1 MERILVTRT
10 WTLVALAAAFA
21 ATPAAAH
28 AASPSGSG
36 GAGVPA
42 SEAGS
47 TTPSPTS
54 SAPAPGSTTAP
65 ANAGSGG
72 ASYRPDLKRARARSK
87 ARRKRRDRPVLASFQ
102 VSRTAL
108 FAYGKPASVTFQVND
123 RSRFVRV
130 RLAFVREGSPGA
142 VYRYDLGRKRTGVL
156 HTFRWRGTDGQ
167 ELATQGSYHF
177 RISARDPDGNRLV
190 RSSQS
195 IGGAP
200 VEFRSHRFPVPGPHD
215 FGGEGARFGAPRSGH
230 RHQGQ
235 DIAAAEGS
243 PVVAPRGGIVTWRA
257 YQENG
262 AGYYLVIAGET
273 ENYNYVFMHLQRGS
287 LLVNK
292 GEYVKT
298 GQQIANVGN
307 TGASEGAHLH
317 FEIWQGPWFNGGKP
331 IDPLP
336 LLQIWD
342 SYS

>member
-10 WTLVALAAAFA
+10 LTLVVLAAALGGA
-21 ATPAAAH
+21 PAAAA

-36 GAGVPA
+36 GTAVPTSG
-42 SEAGS
+42 SED
-47 TTPSPTS
+47 TTPSS
-54 SAPAPGSTTAP
+54 PASGTPTAP
-65 ANAGSGG
+65 SDAGSGG
-72 ASYRPDLKRARARSK
+72 ASYRPDLKQARSRSK
-87 ARRKRRDRPVLASFQ
+87 ARRKRLDRPVLASFQ

-108 FAYGKPASVTFQVND
+108 FAYGQPATISYRVND

-130 RLAFVREGSPGA
+130 RLAFVREGSPG
-142 VYRYDLGRKRTGVL
+142 VLYRYNLGRKRTGVV

-257 YQENG
+257 YQANG
-262 AGYYLVIAGET
+262 AGYYLVIAGEN
-273 ENYNYVFMHLQRGS
+273 EDYNYVFMHLQRGS
-287 LLVNK
+287 LLVSQ
-292 GEYVKT
+292 GQYVKT

-317 FEIWQGPWFNGGKP
+317 FEIWQGAWFNGGKP

-336 LLQIWD
+336 LLRIWD